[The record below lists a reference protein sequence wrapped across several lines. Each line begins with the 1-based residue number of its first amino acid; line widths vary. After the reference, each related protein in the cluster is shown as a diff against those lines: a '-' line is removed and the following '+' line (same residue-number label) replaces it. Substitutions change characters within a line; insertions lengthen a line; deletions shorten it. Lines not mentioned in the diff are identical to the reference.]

1 MTLPLNLAINTVA
14 VIGAGT
20 MGIGIAQVAASAG
33 LRVLLFDVNQEVLR
47 HSLTEM
53 TQRLNKRVE
62 QGKAQAV
69 ATKELLNCISVAQ
82 SLPELSEAQLVI
94 EAVAEKLEV
103 KQTIFSEL
111 EGICNEKPFC

>member
-33 LRVLLFDVNQEVLR
+33 LRVLLFDVNQDVLR
-47 HSLTEM
+47 RSLTEM

-62 QGKAQAV
+62 QGKAKPEVTEAIIAKIAV
-69 ATKELLNCISVAQ
+69 AK
-82 SLPELSEAQLVI
+82 SLSALSDAQLVI
-94 EAVAEKLEV
+94 EAVAENLK
-103 KQTIFSEL
+103 
-111 EGICNEKPFC
+111 